1 MANIDSTS
9 ILGPDGVIARRLV
22 SYEHRDEQLAMAAA
36 VTRAIEGPGHLVVE
50 AGTGVG
56 KSFAYLVPAIQA
68 AVALKK
74 KVVVSTHTIALQE
87 QLFGKDIPFLRS
99 VMGEEFSAV
108 LVKGRS
114 NYISLRRL
122 DVAIQNQLGL
132 FADRRETD
140 QLHAIRVWA
149 KRTDD
154 GSRSDLDYRPYPAV
168 WEAIQSEDGNCLG
181 KQCPR
186 HAECFFYRARR
197 RAQNANILI
206 VNHALFVTDLALR
219 RAGFGMLPD
228 YEVAIID
235 EAHTLESVAGEHLG
249 LKISSIGVDYTL
261 SRLYNERT
269 DKGLLS
275 VHKVEKAIP
284 LVKAA
289 RTAADDFFEHARALV
304 SRPARGLQWK
314 GAKTDRLSGGSCR
327 GTEQG
332 CDGDRRS
339 GSEIKEKTER
349 IELEAAE
356 QRCRALA
363 GEITDWLRQEESER
377 LLARGRG
384 KVATAGAAGLC
395 SAGGRAARCE
405 APVQL
410 VPTCVLTSATLCVGS
425 PPEVRFHPVAAGAG
439 CSRDAGAGKPIRLCP
454 TGDGPLAE
462 KPSGPRQQAGCV
474 RGRGDSRDRVLPGA
488 DSWKGVRL
496 VHVAQDADAAA
507 RVLGPWLAARKIVLY
522 AQSDG
527 MPRSKM
533 VEMFKADVDSVIFGA
548 DTFWQGVDV
557 PGDTLS
563 NVIITRLPFAVP
575 SHPLLEARLEF
586 IRSRGGSPFT
596 EYQLPEA
603 VIKLKQGF
611 GRLIRTKT
619 DRGIVVILDPRV
631 LIKPYGRTFLDSLPR
646 CPRVVETPQFRDPVR
661 RGWKRCGMWRL
672 WIHRESSHWTASLR
686 TQSNHRS
693 RTISAILVRVRS
705 TKSQR
710 NR

>member
-1 MANIDSTS
+1 MIKLDPQS
-9 ILGPDGVIARRLV
+9 ILGPDGVIARRLP
-22 SYEHRDEQLAMAAA
+22 SYEHRDEQLAMAGA
-36 VTRAIEGPGHLVVE
+36 VARAIEAPGHLVVE

-68 AVALKK
+68 AVAHKK

-87 QLFGKDIPFLRS
+87 QLIGKDIPFLRS
-99 VMGEEFSAV
+99 VMGQEFSAV

-122 DVAIQNQLGL
+122 DVAVQNQLGL
-132 FADRRETD
+132 FADRQETD
-140 QLHAIRVWA
+140 QLHAIAGWA
-149 KRTDD
+149 KRTGD
-154 GSRSDLDYRPYPAV
+154 GSRSDLDYRPHPSV
-168 WEAIQSEDGNCLG
+168 WEAVQSEDGNCLG
-181 KQCPR
+181 KECPR
-186 HAECFFYRARR
+186 HKECFFYGARR
-197 RAQNANILI
+197 RAQNANVLI

-219 RAGFGMLPD
+219 GAGFPVLPK

-249 LKISSIGVDYTL
+249 LKLSSIGVDYAL

-269 DKGLLS
+269 GRGLLS

-284 LVKAA
+284 LVRKA
-289 RTAADDFFEHARALV
+289 RTAADDFFETIAHWYYGQREGFNGRV
-304 SRPARGLQWK
+304 RKPI
-314 GAKTDRLSGGSCR
+314 
-327 GTEQG
+327 G
-332 CDGDRRS
+332 CPDSLPEELKKVATAIG
-339 GSEIKEKTER
+339 EAAHEVKEKTER

-356 QRCRALA
+356 KRCRALA
-363 GEITDWLRQEESER
+363 GELTGWLQQEDSKAVYWVELEEKARTRVR
-377 LLARGRG
+377 LACAPLD
-384 KVATAGAAGLC
+384 VAPALRKLLFNA
-395 SAGGRAARCE
+395 
-405 APVQL
+405 

-425 PPEVRFHPVAAGAG
+425 PPRFDFAQ
-439 CSRDAGAGKPIRLCP
+439 SRLGLDSAHTLALGSPFDYARQVTVHLPSNLPDPASKPDAFEAEAIRAIAFYLEQTHGKAFVLFTSHRM
-454 TGDGPLAE
+454 LAT
-462 KPSGPRQQAGCV
+462 
-474 RGRGDSRDRVLPGA
+474 
-488 DSWKGVRL
+488 
-496 VHVAQDADAAA
+496 AA

-533 VEMFKADVDSVIFGA
+533 VEMFKSDVDSVIFGA

-575 SHPLLEARLEF
+575 SHPLLEARLDF
-586 IRSRGGSPFT
+586 IRSQGGSPFN

-631 LIKPYGRTFLDSLPR
+631 LTKPYGRTFLDSLPR
-646 CPRVVETPQFRDPVR
+646 CPRVVETPQFRDPS
-661 RGWKRCGMWRL
+661 C
-672 WIHRESSHWTASLR
+672 
-686 TQSNHRS
+686 
-693 RTISAILVRVRS
+693 
-705 TKSQR
+705 
-710 NR
+710 